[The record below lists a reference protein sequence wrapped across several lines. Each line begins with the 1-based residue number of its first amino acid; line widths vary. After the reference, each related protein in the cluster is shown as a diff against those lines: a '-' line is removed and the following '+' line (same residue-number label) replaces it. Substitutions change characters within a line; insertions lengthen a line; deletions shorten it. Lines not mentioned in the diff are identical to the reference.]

1 MITELINRIEA
12 GLRDLTSCCS
22 CGELQKVN
30 DFRKNPYDANDALI
44 SRVCSLLDRA
54 GV

>member
-1 MITELINRIEA
+1 MIKELINRIEN
-12 GLRDLTSCCS
+12 GLGDLTSCCS

-30 DFRKNPYDANDALI
+30 AFRQDPYGATGSLI
-44 SRVCSLLDRA
+44 DKVVSLLDRA